1 MALTPAVERAVEEL
15 RASYPDHALDVVED
29 GQGGARVRVHDL
41 FLGDQYDP
49 KTSWIAFAITFQ
61 YPEADVYPHF
71 LIRKLKRVDNAPLGE
86 AFQQGDSTKWD
97 GELATQLSRRSN
109 NRNHDLD
116 TAAIKLGKVLAWLR
130 SQ

>member
-1 MALTPAVERAVEEL
+1 MALTRAVERAIEEV
-15 RASYPDHALDVVED
+15 RASYPDHKVEVVED

-41 FLGDQYDP
+41 FLGEQYDP

-71 LIRKLKRVDNAPLGE
+71 LIRTLKRVDNAPLGG
-86 AFQQGDSTKWD
+86 AFQQTENTRWE
-97 GELATQLSRRSN
+97 GELATQVSRRSN

-116 TAAIKLGKVLAWLR
+116 TAAIKVGKVLVWLR
-130 SQ
+130 SV